1 MQHKGVRPD
10 SFTFVALL
18 NACASI
24 VAIEEGR
31 CAHKQIIETGQDSN
45 VFVGNC
51 LVDMYAKCGRMDDAW
66 RALRKMA
73 SPDVVPWNA
82 MLSGHVTC
90 GEGQKALELFREV

>member
-10 SFTFVALL
+10 SFTFVAVL
-18 NACASI
+18 NAYASI

-31 CAHKQIIETGQDSN
+31 CAHEQINESGQDSN

-66 RALRKMA
+66 RVFSKMA
-73 SPDVVPWNA
+73 SRDVVTWNA

-90 GEGQKALELFREV
+90 GEGQKALELFRKM